1 MLYIASYFKCIL
13 IFNIKIILKEQ
24 KKTQFQLINEKET
37 LTVFEGPL
45 PRRKSEF

>member
-13 IFNIKIILKEQ
+13 IFNIKIILKE
-24 KKTQFQLINEKET
+24 KKPQFQLINEKET

>member
-13 IFNIKIILKEQ
+13 IFNIKIIIKE